1 MPRTDGPARVVRHL
15 YHLVVFGLGFT
26 GFAQMPIFKRYYLA
40 DVPGFAWTADY
51 YLNHRLHY
59 VLAALLLAFFT
70 YVVVVYATVWRSRR
84 KISCWGLVSL
94 GLWSGIIVTG
104 IMRVMKNQPQMHWS
118 PTTTMWVDWLHLGL
132 VLVLGMLSGIMALGR
147 WKILVPRS

>member
-1 MPRTDGPARVVRHL
+1 MPRTDRPGRLVTHL
-15 YHLVVFGLGFT
+15 YHLVVFGLAFT

-59 VLAALLLAFFT
+59 LLAALLLAFFT
-70 YVVVVYATVWRSRR
+70 YVIVVYAAVWRSRW
-84 KISCWGLVSL
+84 KITRWGLLSL
-94 GLWSGIIVTG
+94 GLWTGIVVTG
-104 IMRVMKNQPQMHWS
+104 IMRVMKNQPGMHFS

-132 VLVLGMLSGIMALGR
+132 VLVLGMVSGAMALGR
-147 WKILVPRS
+147 WKILGPRP